1 VEVSFWA
8 LQPTGSKMVLIDAVK
23 FVYVSVRRSW
33 VRFMM
38 YSLVRDQLVAE
49 NLVLEWSFGASP
61 SAWDPQMV
69 LRKTC
74 TGVNQ
79 NVSCL
84 PMRLWH
90 IHLDFITSVHFSHL
104 PTLSCT

>member
-61 SAWDPQMV
+61 SVDPTRMEQ
-69 LRKTC
+69 R
-74 TGVNQ
+74 
-79 NVSCL
+79 
-84 PMRLWH
+84 
-90 IHLDFITSVHFSHL
+90 
-104 PTLSCT
+104 